1 MGLILTLIYFLYMYV
16 SPATWIP
23 WLSTITVQPFMAALA
38 SLCTIP
44 RFLTRSPFKVSPPL
58 LLFAAF
64 CIIVIISPVF
74 HGWFGGVTETFY
86 AIVIPAFF
94 LFLIPLNVD
103 TSARRKIVVLAL
115 FCSMLGLSLA
125 GIREYHLA
133 PEESKFVM
141 VEGIDVDDEAP
152 ATEDRPILYRL
163 KAQGLI
169 DDPNDFAQML
179 LVTVSLSFIWWSR
192 KWLTNILFVLAPASI
207 LLYAVY
213 LTHSRGALV
222 AIVVMV
228 AVAFRRRLRLLGSVT
243 LAAAMAIALL
253 LSKFTGGR
261 EVGMTGGADRLDLWS
276 DGWEMFKQSPLYGH
290 GFGSYVDTMNIAPH
304 NSVILVAVELGLI
317 GLVVWVSIFVL
328 SFAQLNRIVTP
339 SDGTPPDPTLRQ
351 HAVCLETALAAFL
364 ATSWF
369 LSRAYY
375 PTSFVLVGLVGGLVY
390 QESVRRPG
398 ADLMPPWRTCILWS
412 LAASAAALALVY
424 VMLRLQKV

>member
-23 WLSTITVQPFMAALA
+23 WLTTITVQPIVAALA

-44 RFLTRSPFKVSPPL
+44 RFLTRSTFKASPPL
-58 LLFAAF
+58 ILFAAF
-64 CIIVIISPVF
+64 CAFTAISPVF
-74 HGWFGGVTETFY
+74 HGWFGGVAESFY

-125 GIREYHLA
+125 GIRDYRLA

-141 VEGIDVDDEAP
+141 LQGVDVDDEAA
-152 ATEDRPILYRL
+152 ATEDLPTLYRL

-179 LVTVSLSFIWWSR
+179 LITVSLSFIWWSR
-192 KWLTNILFVLAPASI
+192 NWLTNVLFVLLPASI

-228 AVAFRRRLRLLGSVT
+228 AVAFRRRFRLLGSVT
-243 LAAAMAIALL
+243 LAAAVAIALL
-253 LSKFTGGR
+253 LSRFTGGR
-261 EVGMTGGADRLDLWS
+261 EIGMSGGADRLEIWS
-276 DGWEMFKQSPLYGH
+276 DGWELFKQSPLYGH
-290 GFGSYVDTMNIAPH
+290 GLGSFGDTMNIAPH

-339 SDGTPPDPTLRQ
+339 SDDTPPDPTLRQ

-369 LSRAYY
+369 LSRAFY
-375 PTSFVLVGLVGGLVY
+375 PPSFVLVGLVGGLVY

-398 ADLMPPWRTCILWS
+398 AVLIPPWKTCIILS
-412 LAASAAALALVY
+412 LAASAAALAMLY

>member
-1 MGLILTLIYFLYMYV
+1 
-16 SPATWIP
+16 
-23 WLSTITVQPFMAALA
+23 
-38 SLCTIP
+38 
-44 RFLTRSPFKVSPPL
+44 
-58 LLFAAF
+58 
-64 CIIVIISPVF
+64 
-74 HGWFGGVTETFY
+74 
-86 AIVIPAFF
+86 
-94 LFLIPLNVD
+94 
-103 TSARRKIVVLAL
+103 
-115 FCSMLGLSLA
+115 
-125 GIREYHLA
+125 
-133 PEESKFVM
+133 
-141 VEGIDVDDEAP
+141 
-152 ATEDRPILYRL
+152 
-163 KAQGLI
+163 
-169 DDPNDFAQML
+169 ML
-179 LVTVSLSFIWWSR
+179 LVTVSLSFVWWSR

-228 AVAFRRRLRLLGSVT
+228 AIAFRRSLRLLGSVT
-243 LAAAMAIALL
+243 LAAAMAVALL

-375 PTSFVLVGLVGGLVY
+375 PPSFLLVGLVGGLVY

-398 ADLMPPWRTCILWS
+398 ADLIPPRKDCIIWC
-412 LAASAAALALVY
+412 LAASAVACFCASGSSFFSVSGPGRRTGLSGERPPARRRPDAALEDLHPLEPGRQRGCAGLGVRHAPPSEG
-424 VMLRLQKV
+424 MRRIRPGCRLNRDHSAEPAKAGLAPLRPRLM